1 MKRRTQK
8 KRFARLLSGDRW
20 LYTRRQGR
28 HDRWSIEGARAVEH
42 AEFVAM
48 WRAREIVRD
57 MVRDLARFID
67 AVEAHRKE
75 ADHG

>member
-1 MKRRTQK
+1 MKRRVEK
-8 KRFARLLSGDRW
+8 KRFARLLAGDRW

-28 HDRWSIEGARAVEH
+28 HDRWSVEGALAVEY

-48 WRAREIVRD
+48 WRAREIMRD
-57 MVRDLARFID
+57 MVRDLARLFD

-75 ADHG
+75 GGHG